1 MRAWEGRKSEVPGE
15 LSGGAGSRGVVMRE
29 LVRFVGGERKRLIRY
44 ITTEEEEE
52 EPEPEP
58 EERRVRGRGRRRADG
73 EGAAGEQGTQET
85 GNPAARHRLYAAPH
99 RPLSTPSPLQLRLQ
113 TPPSRRVYSS
123 SSPHPPAAGDAIFDT
138 TPRAAADSPPAPQHR
153 LPHLTPSGSAHM
165 VSVASKP
172 STARTAIAAGRVL
185 FSNPAPLRLIR
196 ANALKKGDVL
206 AVARVAGIMAAKKC
220 PELVPLCHPILL
232 AHVGVEVGVVGGG
245 VERDGGQGAGEGG
258 RFGAVLV
265 EAKVQCVGATGVEM
279 EALTAVMGAALTVV
293 DMCKAVD
300 RGMRVEG
307 VRVVLKEGGRS
318 GTWREEEWRSCVGEG
333 NREAGQ

>member
-1 MRAWEGRKSEVPGE
+1 MRAWEGGKSEVPGE
-15 LSGGAGSRGVVMRE
+15 LSRGAGSRGVVMRG

-44 ITTEEEEE
+44 ITAEEEEE
-52 EPEPEP
+52 EEPEP
-58 EERRVRGRGRRRADG
+58 EERRVRGRSRRRAGG
-73 EGAAGEQGTQET
+73 EAAARELGTQET
-85 GNPAARHRLYAAPH
+85 GNPAAQRGLYAAPH
-99 RPLSTPSPLQLRLQ
+99 RPLSTPPPLQLQLQ

-123 SSPHPPAAGDAIFDT
+123 SPPHPPAAGDVIFDT
-138 TPRAAADSPPAPQHR
+138 TPRAAADSPPAPQHH

-165 VSVASKP
+165 VSIASKP
-172 STARTAIAAGRVL
+172 STTRTAIAAGRVL

-232 AHVGVEVGVVGGG
+232 AHVGVEVGVVGGE
-245 VERDGGQGAGEGG
+245 VERDGGQGGGEGGG

-318 GTWREEEWRSCVGEG
+318 GTWREEGWRSCVREG
-333 NREAGQ
+333 NGEAGQ

>member
-1 MRAWEGRKSEVPGE
+1 MVK
-15 LSGGAGSRGVVMRE
+15 E
-29 LVRFVGGERKRLIRY
+29 LVRFVEGERKRLIRY

-52 EPEPEP
+52 EEPEP
-58 EERRVRGRGRRRADG
+58 EERRVHGTSRGRAGE
-73 EGAAGEQGTQET
+73 EGAAGEPGTQEM
-85 GNPAARHRLYAAPH
+85 GNPAARHGLYAAPH
-99 RPLSTPSPLQLRLQ
+99 RPLSTPPPLRLQ
-113 TPPSRRVYSS
+113 LQTPAARRVYSS
-123 SSPHPPAAGDAIFDT
+123 SCPRSPAAGDAVFDT

-153 LPHLTPSGSAHM
+153 LPHLTSSGSAYM
-165 VSVASKP
+165 VSIASKP
-172 STARTAIAAGRVL
+172 STTRTAIAAGRVL

-220 PELVPLCHPILL
+220 PELVPLCHPISL
-232 AHVGVEVGVVGGG
+232 AHVGVEVGVVGGE
-245 VERDGGQGAGEGG
+245 VERNGGQGAGEGEAGAGVGEEG
-258 RFGAVLV
+258 RFGAVLI

-318 GTWREEEWRSCVGEG
+318 GTWREEGWGSFVGEAE
-333 NREAGQ
+333 EAGQ